1 MAAVAAVAALAFG
14 YFMVNLGAAK
24 SPVANTRG
32 LPVAIV
38 DRDAGAVVG
47 GERMGVGGDMV
58 DEATASEKIG
68 DKVEWTRLDSRS
80 EAARGISEGRYY
92 GALVIPEDL
101 SEKVGELSGGPEVP
115 VAIANQDRGATMAGR
130 DVEFGERVVGS
141 VTDDPALEGVVRW
154 TEVADAGRALKGMED
169 GEYAG
174 AIVVP
179 EDYSER
185 LAGLAVTPTG
195 ETPRPARL
203 ELLTNPAVD
212 SPTAGLLRQVYGGI
226 VRETSATTG
235 AEITGPLA
243 RAKRERAGGA
253 GAAPWRP
260 GAPGDPGGASSG
272 RGHSTANRRRRA
284 RPRGD
289 PDQPLGGP
297 VRHRRGGGDTFGRGG
312 RRVRRRERSD
322 NRRADGQRGAGLAGA
337 RRGPRG
343 AGARG
348 DHRLPAPRREFGA
361 GASRP
366 ST

>member
-195 ETPRPARL
+195 ETPPA
-203 ELLTNPAVD
+203 
-212 SPTAGLLRQVYGGI
+212 
-226 VRETSATTG
+226 
-235 AEITGPLA
+235 
-243 RAKRERAGGA
+243 
-253 GAAPWRP
+253 
-260 GAPGDPGGASSG
+260 GAPGALDEPRGGLPDCGFAPAG
-272 RGHSTANRRRRA
+272 VRRDRAGDLRNNRRRDNRPPREGETRA
-284 RPRGD
+284 C
-289 PDQPLGGP
+289 
-297 VRHRRGGGDTFGRGG
+297 RRSRRRSLETRCARRSG
-312 RRVRRRERSD
+312 RRIL
-322 NRRADGQRGAGLAGA
+322 RA
-337 RRGPRG
+337 GP
-343 AGARG
+343 
-348 DHRLPAPRREFGA
+348 
-361 GASRP
+361 
-366 ST
+366 